1 MSVSYWISRSISDS
15 AAWIFVTLVLN
26 FSDLAETVCIVD
38 IFMDIKMENQYKAL
52 LLLEIAGEDK
62 ETDIFEGVEGR
73 ILKYFF
79 KISQFNTWDCEY
91 DKISCL

>member
-1 MSVSYWISRSISDS
+1 M
-15 AAWIFVTLVLN
+15 
-26 FSDLAETVCIVD
+26 CIVD

-91 DKISCL
+91 DKISCLWLWLCYVAKQNLQMQLSLLN